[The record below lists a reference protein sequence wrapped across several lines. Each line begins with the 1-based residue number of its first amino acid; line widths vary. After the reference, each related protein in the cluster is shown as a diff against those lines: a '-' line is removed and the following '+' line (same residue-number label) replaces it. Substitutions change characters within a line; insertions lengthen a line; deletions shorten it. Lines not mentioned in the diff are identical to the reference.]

1 MKHPFILIALIL
13 TTASLRADDITTIRG
28 QKFTN
33 VSISRVEPDGIVV
46 IKSDGIVK
54 IPFTDLST
62 ELRAKYGYDPE
73 KAAQYN
79 AAVQAAAAQS
89 NAAVQA
95 APAQEQAAANPAA
108 AAQSPEEHIV
118 RIFGKV
124 RTAGQV
130 GLLVETGLQYDLN
143 YSHFDSPAG
152 RPKNAENGKYY
163 VTGHPKQKQIVDDD
177 WIDVDAAQDGTYSY
191 AGGKVKQYR
200 IIRAYNLK

>member
-1 MKHPFILIALIL
+1 MKYALVVIALIIAGSRL
-13 TTASLRADDITTIRG
+13 CADDITTLRG
-28 QKFTN
+28 EKFPN
-33 VSISRVEPDGIVV
+33 VTVSRVEPDGIVV

-54 IPFTDLST
+54 IPFSDLSP

-79 AAVQAAAAQS
+79 AAVQAAAAQF

-95 APAQEQAAANPAA
+95 APAQGESTATPA
-108 AAQSPEEHIV
+108 QLPKEHIV

-163 VTGHPKQKQIVDDD
+163 VTGHPKEKQIVDDD
-177 WIDVDAAQDGTYSY
+177 WIDVDAVQDGTYSY

-200 IIRAYNLK
+200 IIRAYDLK